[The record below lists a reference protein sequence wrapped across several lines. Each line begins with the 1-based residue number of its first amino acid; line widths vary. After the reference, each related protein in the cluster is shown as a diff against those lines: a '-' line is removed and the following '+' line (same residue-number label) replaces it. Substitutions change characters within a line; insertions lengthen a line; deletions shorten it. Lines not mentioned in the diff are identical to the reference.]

1 MAKSIKTEEKILESA
16 SEVFREKGFN
26 GARMREIADTAG
38 INKGLLHYYFKTK
51 DALFEAVFKMAFR
64 QVISRIH
71 RILETDASLDDK
83 IDQIV
88 DTHLG
93 MILKNPSL
101 PNFVISELNK
111 DADRFIQRNISQKE
125 KFIFAKF
132 MALVEREAEAG
143 RIKKI
148 DARQLLMNIISM
160 IIFPVL
166 GRPVMQV
173 IFGTDN
179 EEFGKLLLD
188 RKQHIKQFVKDA
200 LKP

>member
-51 DALFEAVFKMAFR
+51 DALFEAVFKMAFG

-71 RILETDASLDDK
+71 SILETDASLDDK

-111 DADRFIQRNISQKE
+111 DADRFIQRNISQRE
-125 KFIFAKF
+125 KLIFTKF
-132 MALVEREAEAG
+132 MTLVEREAEEG
-143 RIKKI
+143 KIKKI

>member
-1 MAKSIKTEEKILESA
+1 
-16 SEVFREKGFN
+16 
-26 GARMREIADTAG
+26 MREIADTAG

-71 RILETDASLDDK
+71 SILETDASLDDK

-111 DADRFIQRNISQKE
+111 DADRFIQRNISQRE
-125 KFIFAKF
+125 KLIFAKF
-132 MALVEREAEAG
+132 MALVEREAKEG
-143 RIKKI
+143 KIKKI

-173 IFGTDN
+173 VFGTDN